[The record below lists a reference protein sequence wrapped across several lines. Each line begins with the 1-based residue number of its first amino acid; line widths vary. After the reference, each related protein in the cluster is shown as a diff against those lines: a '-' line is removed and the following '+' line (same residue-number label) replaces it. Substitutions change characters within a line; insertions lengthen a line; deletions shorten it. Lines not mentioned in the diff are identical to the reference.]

1 PTPRLAYC
9 LADCLAECQHEAVAV
24 LDDHLSLAVN
34 PILRTLQDLGTAL
47 AEVGG
52 EVVDA
57 VHVQVDIIS
66 FAAARDLRFIG
77 AVEVDGNLIAPDN
90 PEHGGRSGIVVH
102 ALPIP
107 IARDLESEYALV
119 VLGRRDPIGNAKLR

>member
-1 PTPRLAYC
+1 RRASGMQLMDGAVAPLPLGWRRGRLSDGSLSTSMAGLPRPTPRLAYC

-34 PILRTLQDLGTAL
+34 PILRTLQDLCTAL

-90 PEHGGRSGIVVH
+90 
-102 ALPIP
+102 
-107 IARDLESEYALV
+107 
-119 VLGRRDPIGNAKLR
+119 

>member
-1 PTPRLAYC
+1 MERSRRCLWGGGAAVFPMARFLPRWRAFRGRRRALSDC

-34 PILRTLQDLGTAL
+34 PILRTLQDLCTAL

-66 FAAARDLRFIG
+66 FAAA
-77 AVEVDGNLIAPDN
+77 
-90 PEHGGRSGIVVH
+90 
-102 ALPIP
+102 
-107 IARDLESEYALV
+107 
-119 VLGRRDPIGNAKLR
+119 LGLCA